1 MINPR
6 YDTWVGSNGKRG
18 RARTASGTD
27 AGRRLLVLGGLRAT
41 RQRVAVVEE
50 LEREP
55 DDVTAQEL
63 HARLR
68 GRGER
73 IGLATVYRT
82 LTGLAE
88 AGAIDALS
96 HRPGEVCYRRCGD
109 EHHHHLVC
117 SGCHR
122 VVELVDCELDP
133 WLARLSSEHGFVATG
148 HRLEVTGVCS
158 ACGRD

>member
-1 MINPR
+1 MA
-6 YDTWVGSNGKRG
+6 G
-18 RARTASGTD
+18 RKPDRAMRRDAEAD
-27 AGRRLLVLGGLRAT
+27 AGARVLAVGGLRAT
-41 RQRVAVVEE
+41 RQRAAVVEE
-50 LEREP
+50 LGRED

-68 GRGER
+68 RRGHDV
-73 IGLATVYRT
+73 GLATVYRT
-82 LTGLAE
+82 LAVLAE

-122 VVELVDCELDP
+122 VVELHDCELEP
-133 WLARLSSEHGFVATG
+133 WLERLSAEHGFVATD
-148 HRLEVTGVCS
+148 HRLEVTGLCS
-158 ACGRD
+158 GCAAA